1 VALDTLTRVIS
12 YDVAAVQRHR
22 AVIVECLRDADVSIR
37 RRALDLVYALVNAE
51 NVRPL
56 TKELLNYLVRE
67 RGPVLP
73 EIVLWVEGAAVA
85 AATRVVLSALRRAVT
100 CGAAGCAF
108 SRLIPC
114 V

>member
-1 VALDTLTRVIS
+1 VPAAAGKFLSSRDPNQKYVALDTLTRVIS

-56 TKELLNYLVRE
+56 TKELLNYLVR
-67 RGPVLP
+67 
-73 EIVLWVEGAAVA
+73 
-85 AATRVVLSALRRAVT
+85 S
-100 CGAAGCAF
+100 
-108 SRLIPC
+108 C
-114 V
+114 VCWQCV